1 MFFAKPWDDHEMRGL
16 SQRVAS
22 SAAEVASRLTRELS
36 EEAPLT
42 SQPGHTAA
50 GSRETGAGG
59 PTGSFVMRG
68 GTSDKLAFMVDAYAG
83 EDSEAA
89 RLPLG
94 LDTSDLDQF
103 GHPMMKRR
111 ASQPIPNFLVRS
123 QPVIAFVV
131 RDQSFVALAQAF
143 VIMIGQQYRGSWPQG
158 NHHGPPHQRG
168 RQVSQE
174 QILERIHGNLYSI
187 VGEAVDDVKV
197 EEDKWSRTEI
207 VKRIVGYIYKAA
219 KTPDLMHKPW
229 QEASA
234 GWLMVIHVLGVF
246 RVRSHIM
253 TFPCTIGASETHQK
267 NLSFALGVR
276 WQQTKTVCPPAQI
289 SKTIVHHGMGSYV
302 SACSERP
309 WFYQLALGNA
319 FTSAVWELVQASAR
333 GRPQVHFQDVQDF
346 VVREFE
352 QHLDKS
358 LLTKA
363 VWDATMLTFKDRDI
377 QPKIFKAVHNTYQP
391 ALDELLADT
400 RPIDD
405 ARKVETF
412 TRRWMETSMQR
423 AWSALESAEQVLTSG
438 QVIRLF
444 QNLIAPFGE
453 GHEYTCIPSMLV
465 DQIGRPPRNWKFLRT
480 AVSKMFDD
488 WHAAQAAPQPSKR
501 RKKGHGGGEGGRAC
515 CG

>member
-1 MFFAKPWDDHEMRGL
+1 
-16 SQRVAS
+16 
-22 SAAEVASRLTRELS
+22 
-36 EEAPLT
+36 
-42 SQPGHTAA
+42 
-50 GSRETGAGG
+50 
-59 PTGSFVMRG
+59 
-68 GTSDKLAFMVDAYAG
+68 
-83 EDSEAA
+83 
-89 RLPLG
+89 
-94 LDTSDLDQF
+94 
-103 GHPMMKRR
+103 
-111 ASQPIPNFLVRS
+111 
-123 QPVIAFVV
+123 
-131 RDQSFVALAQAF
+131 
-143 VIMIGQQYRGSWPQG
+143 MIGHQYRGSWPQG
-158 NHHGPPHQRG
+158 NHGPPHHRG

-229 QEASA
+229 QE
-234 GWLMVIHVLGVF
+234 
-246 RVRSHIM
+246 
-253 TFPCTIGASETHQK
+253 
-267 NLSFALGVR
+267 
-276 WQQTKTVCPPAQI
+276 I

-302 SACSERP
+302 SACSEKP

-352 QHLDKS
+352 QRLDKS

-423 AWSALESAEQVLTSG
+423 AWSALESAEQVLSTG

-480 AVSKMFDD
+480 AVSKMFEE
-488 WHAAQAAPQPSKR
+488 WHAAQTAPQPSKR
-501 RKKGHGGGEGGRAC
+501 RKKGGGGGGEEPEEAEEQEATRDEEEEVPAEEENPPEEEELGDFAAENGTNGAKEEVLEEEDAELKDPWETLEPEDAELEDLDVKDGEDLNGAGGEALPEENGHPECTSAGDCLGAPSDGLVRHMIEGEDGDVYCEAC
-515 CG
+515 WHSFMFHNPDLEGLWEDGDQAGQRYEAPPGDP